1 MDNYSLALS
10 DVFSALGD
18 PTRRAIMRRL
28 AEGASA
34 VSELA
39 APFSMALPSFMK
51 HLHVLERAGLIRSKK
66 TGRTRTCVLAQGALD
81 DAEHWLSEQRLIWEA
96 RADRMTTYV
105 EQLHQQRK
113 KNHGYE

>member
-1 MDNYSLALS
+1 MDNYSLALNQ
-10 DVFSALGD
+10 VFSALGD
-18 PTRRAIMRRL
+18 PTRRAIVRRL
-28 AEGASA
+28 TDGASA

-51 HLHVLERAGLIRSKK
+51 HLQVLERAGLIRSTKK
-66 TGRTRTCVLAQGALD
+66 GRTRTCLLEKGALD

-105 EQLHQQRK
+105 EQLQQQRK
-113 KNHGYE
+113 KNHGNG